1 MLVYLSF
8 LVRLQPDFFSYPVLL
23 AFCSTKFVR
32 ETLCKF
38 MHIYA
43 KKNAYLYNIMINR
56 KLCGIFWVFQ
66 HPLRKRPIFLLFV
79 FSLFILLWYF
89 GLKQK
94 QKLKIRFFPVFAWKR
109 PFLSQIKRW
118 LSVIYVYIGQ
128 TTPHTPAFGTR
139 RVGQLSSENFL
150 FFLFLFF
157 VKYYDFANSA
167 FLPNFD
173 NFWEYHIYF
182 SFCIK
187 FHSIY
192 FCLFL
197 CVM

>member
-1 MLVYLSF
+1 MRYFWGF
-8 LVRLQPDFFSYPVLL
+8 L
-23 AFCSTKFVR
+23 A
-32 ETLCKF
+32 
-38 MHIYA
+38 
-43 KKNAYLYNIMINR
+43 
-56 KLCGIFWVFQ
+56 
-66 HPLRKRPIFLLFV
+66 PLRKRPIFLLFV
-79 FSLFILLWYF
+79 FSIFSYVLIFRTKT
-89 GLKQK
+89 KQK
-94 QKLKIRFFPVFAWKR
+94 RKSLIFAVFAWKR
-109 PFLSQIKRW
+109 PFLSQIKYW
-118 LSVIYVYIGQ
+118 FSVIYAYIGQ
-128 TTPHTPAFGTR
+128 TTPHPPAFGTR

-167 FLPNFD
+167 FLLNFEH
-173 NFWEYHIYF
+173 FWKYHIYF